1 MSGRLAPF
9 PRLTGAEPCQAPGSD
24 PDWWTSDDSNDRAA
38 AQLACRR
45 CPLATREACLA
56 WALDHPTDA
65 GDAIWASTTRTRRSQ
80 LRREFTTNAP
90 KEPK

>member
-9 PRLTGAEPCQAPGSD
+9 PRFTGAEPCQAPDTD
-24 PDWWTSDDSNDRAA
+24 PNWWTSDNSNDRAA

-45 CPLATREACLA
+45 CPLAMREACLA

-65 GDAIWASTTRTRRSQ
+65 GDAIWAGTTRTRRSQ
-80 LRREFTTNAP
+80 LRREFTTTAP